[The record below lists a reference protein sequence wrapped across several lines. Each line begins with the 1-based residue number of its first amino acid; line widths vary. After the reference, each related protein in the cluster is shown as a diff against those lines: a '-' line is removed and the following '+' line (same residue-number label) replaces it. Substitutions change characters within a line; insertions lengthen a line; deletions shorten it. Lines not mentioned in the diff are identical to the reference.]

1 LSTSSDEV
9 RPVSSLWDRCR
20 ERWGLGTGNR
30 GTRENRIAVVTGAF
44 SGAPAPTQYASSGGL
59 NIAYQVFGA
68 GPPAVVLVPGFIS
81 HVEFAW
87 HEPLLARFLRKLS
100 AFTRVVTFDKRGMGL
115 SDRDPRRETPSLAE
129 RMDDIAAVMDAAGC
143 PRAALLAWS
152 EGGPVSML
160 FAQCA
165 PERVAALMLVG
176 TTARFTAGDDF
187 PEGIPRDMLELFI
200 DTMREDWGTGVGFEL
215 YAPSM
220 AHDARM
226 RSWWA
231 SYQRFASS
239 PGAVAASLRMHL
251 DVDVRQVLPDIAVPT
266 LIMHRTHDMLVPVE
280 CARSTAARIIGAQY
294 VEQPGEDHMYWLGDQ
309 DGTLSAMRNFLAGTP
324 EGAPIATLRQSRRRP
339 AAGWESLTEAEMD
352 VVRLVTAGMTNRQI
366 AARLY
371 LSPRT
376 IQTHV
381 SHIMHKLGIARRS
394 EIAAETTRRQR

>member
-1 LSTSSDEV
+1 MPTSSDEAP
-9 RPVSSLWDRCR
+9 PVSSLRD
-20 ERWGLGTGNR
+20 
-30 GTRENRIAVVTGAF
+30 RENRIAVVTGAL
-44 SGAPAPTQYASSGGL
+44 SGASAPTTQYARSGGL

-87 HEPLLARFLRKLS
+87 HDPLLARFLRKLT
-100 AFTRVVTFDKRGMGL
+100 AFTRVVAIDKRGKGL

-152 EGGPVSML
+152 EGGPASLL
-160 FAQCA
+160 FARYA
-165 PERVAALMLVG
+165 PERVAALMLLG
-176 TTARFTAGDDF
+176 TTTRFTAGEDF

-220 AHDARM
+220 ADDARM

-251 DVDVRQVLPDIAVPT
+251 DVDVRHVLPDIAVPT

-280 CARSTAARIIGAQY
+280 CARSTAARIPGARY

-309 DGTLSAMRNFLAGTP
+309 DDTLSAMRDFLAGTP
-324 EGAPIATLRQSRRRP
+324 EGAPIAALRQSRRRP
-339 AAGWESLTEAEMD
+339 AVGWESLTEAEMD

-381 SHIMHKLGIARRS
+381 SHIMRKLGVARRS
-394 EIAAETTRRQR
+394 EIAAETSRRQR

>member
-1 LSTSSDEV
+1 M
-9 RPVSSLWDRCR
+9 
-20 ERWGLGTGNR
+20 
-30 GTRENRIAVVTGAF
+30 VTGAL
-44 SGAPAPTQYASSGGL
+44 SGGPVPTTRYARSGDL

-68 GPPAVVLVPGFIS
+68 GPPDIVLVPGFIS

-100 AFTRVVTFDKRGMGL
+100 AFTRVIAFDKRGMGL

-129 RMDDIAAVMDAAGC
+129 RTDDIAAVMDAAGC

-152 EGGPVSML
+152 EGGPASLL
-160 FAQCA
+160 FAHSA

-176 TTARFTAGDDF
+176 TTVRFTAGADF

-200 DTMREDWGTGVGFEL
+200 DTMRQDWGTGVGFEL

-220 AHDARM
+220 ADDERM

-251 DVDVRQVLPDIAVPT
+251 DIDVRHLLPDIAVPT
-266 LIMHRTHDMLVPVE
+266 LIIHRTHDMLVPVE
-280 CARSTAARIIGAQY
+280 CARFTAARIPGAQY
-294 VEQPGEDHMYWLGDQ
+294 IELPGEDHMYWLGDQ
-309 DGTLSAMRNFLAGTP
+309 DGTLSAMKDFLAATP
-324 EGAPIATLRQSRRRP
+324 EGAPIAALRQSRRRP
-339 AAGWESLTEAEMD
+339 AVGWESLTEAEMD

-366 AARLY
+366 AARLF

-381 SHIMHKLGIARRS
+381 SHVMRKLGIARRS
-394 EIAAETTRRQR
+394 EIAAETSRRQR